1 MFPIYANENVESA
14 VIRGLQR
21 YGWDVVRALDVLPE
35 GSPDR
40 AHLERATGLG
50 RVLLTT
56 DQDFLRLNAEYA
68 AAGRAH
74 AEIVF
79 WKQRAWGVGEVVR
92 RIVAYGAALRKG
104 SPANTVKF
112 L

>member
-1 MFPIYANENVESA
+1 MFPLYADENVESA

-21 YGWDVVRALDVLPE
+21 YGWNVVRALEVLPE
-35 GSPDR
+35 GSSDR
-40 AHLERATGLG
+40 AHLEHAAGLG
-50 RVLLTT
+50 RVLLTN

-68 AAGRAH
+68 AAGRTH
-74 AEIVF
+74 AGIVF
-79 WKQRAWGVGEVVR
+79 WKQRAWGVGEIVR
-92 RIVAYGAALRKG
+92 RIEAYGAALRKG